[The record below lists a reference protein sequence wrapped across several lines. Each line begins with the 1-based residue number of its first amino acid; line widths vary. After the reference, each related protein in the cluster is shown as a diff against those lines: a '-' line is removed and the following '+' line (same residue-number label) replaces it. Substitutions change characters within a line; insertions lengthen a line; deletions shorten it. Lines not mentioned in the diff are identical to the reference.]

1 MAGHIQIN
9 LGTIETMIIYD
20 SLVISM
26 HVYFKTI
33 DKHKKAVKI
42 KKYNAEDKETIL

>member
-1 MAGHIQIN
+1 ME
-9 LGTIETMIIYD
+9 LETIETVIIYD
-20 SLVISM
+20 CLVM